1 MNEIKQAS
9 FKFTGG
15 INQDNDPQSMPTD
28 AAYRLFNIKMQNLNG
43 STMFALVNEKGNS
56 LIPITYTDDEKITPP
71 LKTEIIKDEYTGEEQ
86 EVITYFEGIR
96 GEVLGTIECGTDKAV
111 LFTYEFDNNA
121 VLIYRIIRLIYNYEK
136 QSIEAKT
143 LFYGDLGIVTP
154 AEDQESKESFI
165 QRATEKLKSVHISGL
180 FCYENSSIQKIYWTD
195 GENQLRYLNI
205 SESNPLL
212 QGEESYIT
220 DVNLL
225 NSNPSF
231 RIDHKIQVT
240 RIDGG
245 GKFQSGVIQWA
256 FTYFNKYGAETG
268 IVDITPLYYISKF
281 NRGGKADEIIG
292 CSYKISITNPD
303 TSFDYLRLYSIQRTS
318 LNGTPIVKI
327 VGDYKLKNTD

>member
-15 INQDNDPQSMPTD
+15 INQDNDPQSIPTD
-28 AAYRLFNIKMQNLNG
+28 TAYRLFNMKMQNLNG

-56 LIPITYTDDEKITPP
+56 LVPITYTDDEKITPP
-71 LKTEIIKDEYTGEEQ
+71 IKKEIVIDEYTGEEQ
-86 EVITYFEGIR
+86 EIVTPFKGIR
-96 GEVLGTIECGTDKAV
+96 GEVLGTIECGTDKAI
-111 LFTYEFDNNA
+111 LFTYEFNDNA
-121 VLIYRIIRLIYNYEK
+121 VLVYRIIRLIYKYDD
-136 QSIEAKT
+136 QHIEAKT

-154 AEDQESKESFI
+154 SEEYESKEEFI
-165 QRATEKLKSVHISGL
+165 DRAIEKLKSVHISGL

-205 SESNPLL
+205 AESNPLL
-212 QGEESYIT
+212 QGDSYIT

-268 IVDITPLYYISKF
+268 IVDITPLYYITKF
-281 NRGGKADEIIG
+281 NRGGKTDEIIG
-292 CSYKISITNPD
+292 CSYKISIINPD

-327 VGDYKLKNTD
+327 VGDYKLKNID

>member
-15 INQDNDPQSMPTD
+15 INQDNDPQSIPTD
-28 AAYRLFNIKMQNLNG
+28 TAYRLFNMKMQNLNG

-56 LIPITYTDDEKITPP
+56 LVPITYTDDEKITPP
-71 LKTEIIKDEYTGEEQ
+71 LKKEIVIDEYTGEEQ
-86 EVITYFEGIR
+86 EIVTPFEGIR
-96 GEVLGTIECGTDKAV
+96 GEVLGTIECGTDKAI
-111 LFTYEFDNNA
+111 LFTYEFNDNA
-121 VLIYRIIRLIYNYEK
+121 GLVYRIIRLIYKYDD
-136 QSIEAKT
+136 QHIEAKT

-154 AEDQESKESFI
+154 SEEYESKEEFI
-165 QRATEKLKSVHISGL
+165 DRAIEKLKSVHISGL

-205 SESNPLL
+205 AEENPLL
-212 QGEESYIT
+212 QGDSYIT

-268 IVDITPLYYISKF
+268 IVDITPLYYITKF

-292 CSYKISITNPD
+292 CSYKISIINPD

-327 VGDYKLKNTD
+327 VGDYKLKNID

>member
-15 INQDNDPQSMPTD
+15 INQDNDPQSIPTD
-28 AAYRLFNIKMQNLNG
+28 TAYRLFNMKMQNLNG

-56 LIPITYTDDEKITPP
+56 LVPITYTDDEKITPP
-71 LKTEIIKDEYTGEEQ
+71 IKKEIVIDEYTGEEQ
-86 EVITYFEGIR
+86 EIVTPFKGIR
-96 GEVLGTIECGTDKAV
+96 GEVLGTIECGTDKAI
-111 LFTYEFDNNA
+111 LFTYEFNDNA
-121 VLIYRIIRLIYNYEK
+121 VLVYRIIRLIYKYDD
-136 QSIEAKT
+136 QHIEAKT

-154 AEDQESKESFI
+154 SEEYESKEEFI
-165 QRATEKLKSVHISGL
+165 DRAIEKLKSVHISGL

-195 GENQLRYLNI
+195 GENQIRYLNI
-205 SESNPLL
+205 AESNPLL
-212 QGEESYIT
+212 QGDSYIT

-268 IVDITPLYYISKF
+268 IVDITPLYYITKF

-292 CSYKISITNPD
+292 CSYKISIINPD

-327 VGDYKLKNTD
+327 VGDYKLKNID

>member
-15 INQDNDPQSMPTD
+15 INQDNDPQSIPTD
-28 AAYRLFNIKMQNLNG
+28 TAYRLFNMKMQNLNG

-56 LIPITYTDDEKITPP
+56 LVPITYTDDEKITPP
-71 LKTEIIKDEYTGEEQ
+71 LKKEIIIDEYTGEEQ
-86 EVITYFEGIR
+86 EIVTPFESIR
-96 GEVLGTIECGTDKAV
+96 GEVLGTIECGTDKAI
-111 LFTYEFDNNA
+111 LFTYEFNDNA
-121 VLIYRIIRLIYNYEK
+121 GLVYRIIRLIYKYDD
-136 QSIEAKT
+136 QHIEAKT

-154 AEDQESKESFI
+154 SEEYESKEEFI
-165 QRATEKLKSVHISGL
+165 DRAIEKLKSVHISGL

-195 GENQLRYLNI
+195 GENQIRYLNI
-205 SESNPLL
+205 AESNPLL
-212 QGEESYIT
+212 QGDSYIT

-268 IVDITPLYYISKF
+268 IVDITPLYYITKF

-292 CSYKISITNPD
+292 CSYKISIINPD

-327 VGDYKLKNTD
+327 VGDYKLKNID

>member
-15 INQDNDPQSMPTD
+15 INQDNDPQSIPTD
-28 AAYRLFNIKMQNLNG
+28 TAYRLFNMKMQNLNG

-56 LIPITYTDDEKITPP
+56 LVPITYTDDEKITPP
-71 LKTEIIKDEYTGEEQ
+71 LKKEIIIDEYTGEEQ
-86 EVITYFEGIR
+86 EIVTPFKGIQ
-96 GEVLGTIECGTDKAV
+96 GEVLGTIECGTDKAI
-111 LFTYEFDNNA
+111 LFTYEFNDNA
-121 VLIYRIIRLIYNYEK
+121 VLVYRIIRLIYKYDD
-136 QSIEAKT
+136 QYIEAKT

-154 AEDQESKESFI
+154 SEEYESKEEFI
-165 QRATEKLKSVHISGL
+165 DRAIEKLKSVHISGL

-205 SESNPLL
+205 AEANSLL
-212 QGEESYIT
+212 QGDSYIT

-268 IVDITPLYYISKF
+268 IVDITPLYYITKF

-292 CSYKISITNPD
+292 CSYKISIINPD

-327 VGDYKLKNTD
+327 VGDYKLKNID

>member
-15 INQDNDPQSMPTD
+15 INQDNDPQSIPTD
-28 AAYRLFNIKMQNLNG
+28 TAYRLFNMKMQNLNG

-56 LIPITYTDDEKITPP
+56 LVPITYTDDEKITPP
-71 LKTEIIKDEYTGEEQ
+71 LKKEIVIDEYTGEEQ
-86 EVITYFEGIR
+86 EIVTPFEGIR
-96 GEVLGTIECGTDKAV
+96 GEVLGTIECGTDKAI
-111 LFTYEFDNNA
+111 LFTYEFNDNA
-121 VLIYRIIRLIYNYEK
+121 GLVYRIIRLIYKYDD
-136 QSIEAKT
+136 QHIEAKT

-154 AEDQESKESFI
+154 SEEYESKEEFI
-165 QRATEKLKSVHISGL
+165 DRAIEKLKSIHISGL

-205 SESNPLL
+205 AEENPLL
-212 QGEESYIT
+212 QGDSYIT

-268 IVDITPLYYISKF
+268 IVDITPLYYITKF

-292 CSYKISITNPD
+292 CSYKISIINPD

-327 VGDYKLKNTD
+327 VGDYKLKNID

>member
-1 MNEIKQAS
+1 MNEVKQVS

-15 INQDNDPQSMPTD
+15 INQDNDPQSISTD
-28 AAYRLFNIKMQNLNG
+28 SAYRLFNMKMQNLNG

-56 LIPITYTDDEKITPP
+56 LVPITYLDDEKITPP
-71 LKTEIIKDEYTGEEQ
+71 LKEEIIIDEYTGEEQ
-86 EVITYFEGIR
+86 KIITPFEGIK
-96 GEVLGTIECGTDKAV
+96 GEVIGIIECGTDKAV
-111 LFTYEFDNNA
+111 LFTYEFNDNA
-121 VLIYRIIRLIYNYEK
+121 VLIYRIIRLIYRQDK
-136 QSIEAKT
+136 QLIEAKT
-143 LFYGDLGIVTP
+143 LFYGDLGIVSP
-154 AEDQESKESFI
+154 AEEYESNEQFI
-165 QRATEKLKSVHISGL
+165 ERATEKLKSIHISGL
-180 FCYENSSIQKIYWTD
+180 FCYENSSIQKIYWVD

-205 SESNPLL
+205 SEANSLV
-212 QGEESYIT
+212 QDSYIT

-231 RIDHKIQVT
+231 RIDHKIKVT
-240 RIDGG
+240 RVDGG

-268 IVDITPLYYISKF
+268 IVDITPLHYISKF
-281 NRGGKADEIIG
+281 NRGGKADEIVG
-292 CSYKISITNPD
+292 CSYKISIINPD

>member
-15 INQDNDPQSMPTD
+15 INQDNDPQSIPTD
-28 AAYRLFNIKMQNLNG
+28 TAYRLFNMKMQNLNG

-56 LIPITYTDDEKITPP
+56 LVPITYTDDEKITPP
-71 LKTEIIKDEYTGEEQ
+71 LKKEIVIDEYTGEEQ
-86 EVITYFEGIR
+86 EIVTPFKGIR
-96 GEVLGTIECGTDKAV
+96 GEVLGTIECGTDKAI
-111 LFTYEFDNNA
+111 LFTYEFNDNA
-121 VLIYRIIRLIYNYEK
+121 GLVYRIIRLIYKYDD
-136 QSIEAKT
+136 QHIEAKT

-154 AEDQESKESFI
+154 SEEYESKEEFI
-165 QRATEKLKSVHISGL
+165 DRAIEKLKSVHISGL

-205 SESNPLL
+205 AEENPLL
-212 QGEESYIT
+212 QGDSYIT

-268 IVDITPLYYISKF
+268 IVDITPLYYITKF

-292 CSYKISITNPD
+292 CSYKISIINPD

-327 VGDYKLKNTD
+327 VGDYKLKNID